1 MFKIETLFF
10 GCFVFLKY
18 LDHYIETGFDL
29 LWHDCFS
36 VHFSHM
42 TSRCEKMY
50 TPMEQVLEV
59 KRKKTLTENN
69 KTELKDGYFTSKLG
83 LYFVV
88 RYFPLQT

>member
-1 MFKIETLFF
+1 
-10 GCFVFLKY
+10 
-18 LDHYIETGFDL
+18 
-29 LWHDCFS
+29 
-36 VHFSHM
+36 
-42 TSRCEKMY
+42 
-50 TPMEQVLEV
+50 MEQVLEV